1 MARRRLDQ
9 IPGSWPALT
18 ALACIATILLLGLG
32 SERVRRAV
40 RENLPVA
47 LGGVA
52 RPSTFNPEDVVK
64 EPEPEEKKEADP
76 DALPNVPKEE
86 SLRGV
91 VKDAAGKPIPGATI
105 TAERWRE
112 ARWES
117 LATTRS
123 NKDGEF
129 VLGPVP
135 KAQLS
140 ACARAEGYA
149 SERKTAKTGA
159 RLEFV
164 LKKGGN
170 LDLKVVDAVTGD
182 PIADCYLSG
191 WSGTGDWYEASRT
204 DKDGKCRFASVPPG
218 RIWLNVH
225 PAEHRE
231 TNLNDLEVYE
241 GKDTFKEIP
250 VVRGGKLKGRVVDRE
265 SKAPIPDARLRSWE
279 AVKQA
284 VSGPDGR
291 YEIPSPPM
299 GGMSLKVQAPP
310 DYPEQWAWVQL
321 SGDPTQDFE
330 RDIEISKG
338 CKVSGVVTKP
348 DGSPAAGALVGR
360 DPGELVTGVLDHAT
374 TADAEGN
381 FALGSVPAWRGI
393 RIYAIAEGFGLTKS
407 DPLELRPGTD
417 MGGIR
422 LVLQAGATFRGS
434 VKDEEGEPLSGV
446 SFTFNRMW
454 DWSETGGWFWIPSQV
469 AYSLADGT
477 WELTGVPEAKYRLQV
492 ALEGYAPE
500 SRANVV
506 APREGEIE
514 GMDFVLRKGS
524 VISGRIVNREGLP
537 VAGASATAW
546 GWVMGSEGR
555 MEWNQRS
562 EVRSDEQGNF
572 EMDGLRD
579 GAYQI
584 QFSCPGYAELAMD
597 GIQAGTRGMSVTLLP
612 MARIEGRVFESDG
625 VTPVPTFML
634 KVYMEVDGD
643 GNPQAPG
650 NQVRDQEFADREGK
664 FSLQDMPAGQF
675 AVVASSGN
683 KVSHRVGGLVVGP
696 GTVAGDLRITV
707 SVGGK
712 LRVTTRDAEG
722 TLLQGV
728 NISAA
733 RRLPGGEWVYEYWA
747 QTDKDGIA
755 SFAAMTDGNWTLF
768 AQHQGRV
775 QTNAS
780 VNVGAGVEAELD
792 MVLRV
797 GGSILVTA
805 RDASGAPIEGVVVSC
820 FDDATGE
827 ELQIDWNRLWHR
839 AWERSGGRN
848 VDWNQLQRE
857 ATHTGFDGRLLRES
871 VKPGRVRVE
880 LRKQGLKDFTAIAQ
894 IHDGFQFPLSA
905 TLEPAVDPNAG
916 AAGATNDPG
925 DGGEEEDL

>member
-1 MARRRLDQ
+1 V
-9 IPGSWPALT
+9 LT
-18 ALACIATILLLGLG
+18 ALACLAAIFLLGLG

-40 RENLPVA
+40 RETLPA
-47 LGGVA
+47 SLGGVA
-52 RPSTFNPEDVVK
+52 PPPAFSPEDIVK
-64 EPEPEEKKEADP
+64 EEKPEEPKEVDP
-76 DALPNVPKEE
+76 NALPDVPKEE
-86 SLRGV
+86 SLRGI
-91 VKDAAGKPIPGATI
+91 VKDAAGKPIPGATVS
-105 TAERWRE
+105 AERWRE
-112 ARWES
+112 SKWES
-117 LATTRS
+117 LATART

-149 SERKTAKTGA
+149 SDRKTAKTGA

-182 PIADCYLSG
+182 PVVDCYLSG

-204 DKDGKCRFASVPPG
+204 GKDGKCRFASVPPG
-218 RIWLNVH
+218 RIWLNVS

-231 TNLNDLEVYE
+231 TSLNDLEVLE

-265 SKAPIPDARLRSWE
+265 TKAPIPNAKLRTWE

-291 YEIPSPPM
+291 YELPSPPT
-299 GGMSLKVQAPP
+299 GGMSLKVEAPP
-310 DYPEQWAWVQL
+310 DYPEQWSWVQI
-321 SGDPTQDFE
+321 SGDPSQDFE

-348 DGSPAAGALVGR
+348 DGTPAAGALVGR

-381 FALGSVPAWRGI
+381 FSLGSVPAWRGI
-393 RIYAIAEGFGLTKS
+393 RIYAVAEGFGLTKS
-407 DPLELRPGTD
+407 DALELRPGTD

-422 LVLQAGATFRGS
+422 IVLQSGATFRGT

-454 DWSETGGWFWIPSQV
+454 EWSESGGWYWIPAQV
-469 AYSLADGT
+469 AYSVADGT
-477 WELTGVPEAKYRLQV
+477 WELAGVPESKYRLQV

-500 SRANVV
+500 SRANVM

-514 GMDFVLRKGS
+514 GLDFVLRKGS
-524 VISGRIVNREGLP
+524 VISGRITNREGGP
-537 VAGASATAW
+537 VSGASVTAW

-562 EVRSDEQGNF
+562 EVRSDENGNF

-579 GAYQI
+579 GAYQL
-584 QFSCPGYAELAMD
+584 QFTCPGYAELSMD
-597 GIQAGTRGMSVTLLP
+597 GIQAGTRGMGVTLLP
-612 MARIEGRVFESDG
+612 MAKIEGRVFEADG
-625 VTPVPTFML
+625 VTPVPTFSL

-643 GNPQAPG
+643 GNPQQPG

-664 FSLQDMPAGQF
+664 FSLQDVPAGQF
-675 AVVASSGN
+675 AIVATSGA
-683 KVSHRVGGLVVGP
+683 KVSRRLGGLVVGP
-696 GTVAGDLRITV
+696 GTVAGDLRISV
-707 SVGGK
+707 SLGGK
-712 LRVTTRDAEG
+712 LRVTTRDAQG
-722 TLLQGV
+722 TALQGV
-728 NISAA
+728 NVSAA
-733 RRLPGGEWVYEYWA
+733 RRLPGGEWIYEYWA
-747 QTDKDGIA
+747 QTDKDGVA
-755 SFAAMTDGNWTLF
+755 QFAAMTDGNWTLF

-775 QTNAS
+775 QENAS
-780 VNVGAGVEAELD
+780 VVVGAGVEAELD
-792 MVLRV
+792 MVLRL
-797 GGSILVTA
+797 GGTVRVAVTYA
-805 RDASGAPIEGVVVSC
+805 DGAPIEGVQVN
-820 FDDATGE
+820 FYDDATGE
-827 ELQIDWNRLWHR
+827 ELPIDWNKIYRR
-839 AWERSGGRN
+839 AWEQGGGRQ
-848 VDWNQLQRE
+848 VDWARLQRE

-871 VKPGRVRVE
+871 VRPGRVRVE
-880 LRKQGLKDFTAIAQ
+880 LRKQGLQDGTVVVQ
-894 IHDGFQFPLSA
+894 VHDGFELPLP
-905 TLEPAVDPNAG
+905 TVMMPVEDPNAN
-916 AAGATNDPG
+916 AAGTDDPG
-925 DGGEEEDL
+925 GMDDGTEDAK